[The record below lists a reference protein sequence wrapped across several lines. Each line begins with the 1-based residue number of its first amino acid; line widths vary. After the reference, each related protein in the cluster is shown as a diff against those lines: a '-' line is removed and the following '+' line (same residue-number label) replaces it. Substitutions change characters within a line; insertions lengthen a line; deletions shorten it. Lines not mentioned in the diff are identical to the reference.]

1 VPTPTKLSFKLT
13 DSYGA
18 ETFLRS

>member
-1 VPTPTKLSFKLT
+1 MIIQL
-13 DSYGA
+13 DGA